1 MHIHV
6 CLLFSMLY
14 LHVSLPRYRFCHALY
29 PLWVCA
35 YVFTSVPPRV
45 CLDVTTWRYTFKV
58 LECLF
63 YTFLHSVRCWYACLA
78 FFTPP
83 VWLSLLLCILA
94 CLPTCSCMSLFVIHT
109 SIQWN
114 YGHWI
119 QTYICPLR
127 IIEVWL
133 SWSMSPSDIGFLVYA
148 TRINMLDAL
157 KGFNSSEYKHVNACH
172 IHKFET
178 LLVRHNAPN
187 AKLFRIFS
195 MKMGH
200 PHCCIFT
207 LKAWWE

>member
-6 CLLFSMLY
+6 CLLVSMLY
-14 LHVSLPRYRFCHALY
+14 LHVSLPRDRFCHALY

-45 CLDVTTWRYTFKV
+45 CLDVTTWRYTFEV

-114 YGHWI
+114 YGHLI
-119 QTYICPLR
+119 QTYICPSRTPFCL
-127 IIEVWL
+127 IIFCLLFYMLFYPFTISFLCFFASLLACFFGLCIYTHGARVWL
-133 SWSMSPSDIGFLVYA
+133 P
-148 TRINMLDAL
+148 RCKQ
-157 KGFNSSEYKHVNACH
+157 KGQGCKPTKGNDQ
-172 IHKFET
+172 
-178 LLVRHNAPN
+178 
-187 AKLFRIFS
+187 
-195 MKMGH
+195 
-200 PHCCIFT
+200 
-207 LKAWWE
+207 